1 MRFRSDLLGL
11 GLVAVLAS
19 SSSVLAVETSN
30 SEFVII
36 QADDVLADDLYAG
49 AVKVDIQGTLEGD
62 LVAFAA
68 DEVVVAGEVT
78 GSVIAVAPRVR
89 IEGDVGGSVRMA
101 GNDLV
106 VNGNV
111 AGDVVAAAVRTRLG
125 EGSRVGGDVVTWSL
139 SLVSLGQIDEDLSGS
154 QRRAV
159 LGGRI
164 GGDVDVS
171 VGRLEVRA
179 PLSVT
184 GDLGY
189 RSREDALD
197 IERAEVGG
205 AIVQKTPLA
214 PNLRVRALAAVGR
227 GLMVIFLTIAAL
239 AAAYGWPERT
249 NRAIS
254 EVGLHPIR
262 SWIAGAAV
270 MASPL
275 LLVVLAW
282 VMLSVSPP
290 AASFPLLLVL
300 VPLLLALVGIVLALA
315 VVSGA
320 PAVGKLGAMLFKKLG
335 MAGAILA
342 GAVVAGVLWFLPVI
356 GWLVPVLFLP
366 SGLGGWIRSGAHRA
380 VPGQAGVG
388 TT

>member
-11 GLVAVLAS
+11 GLIAVLAS
-19 SSSVLAVETSN
+19 GSSVLAVETSN

-62 LVAFAA
+62 LVAFAG
-68 DEVVVAGEVT
+68 DEVVVTGEVK

-89 IEGDVGGSVRMA
+89 IDGDVGGSVRMA

-106 VNGNV
+106 VSGNV
-111 AGDVVAAAVRTRLG
+111 AGDVVAASVSTRLG
-125 EGSRVGGDVVTWSL
+125 EGSRVAGDVVTWTL
-139 SLVSLGQIDEDLSGS
+139 SLVSLGQIEGDLSGS
-154 QRRAV
+154 QRSAV
-159 LGGRI
+159 LGGQV

-184 GDLGY
+184 GDFGY
-189 RSREDALD
+189 RSKEDALG

-205 AIVQKTPLA
+205 AIVQKRPLA

-249 NRAIS
+249 SRAIS

-262 SWIAGAAV
+262 SWLAGAAV
-270 MASPL
+270 MTSPL

-282 VMLSVSPP
+282 VMLSVAPP

-300 VPLLLALVGIVLALA
+300 VPLLLALLGIVLALA

-320 PAVGKLGAMLFKKLG
+320 PAVGRLGAVLFKKLG

-356 GWLVPVLFLP
+356 GWLVPVLLLP
-366 SGLGGWIRSGAHRA
+366 GGLGAWIRSGPHRL
-380 VPGQAGVG
+380 PGSETGLETA
-388 TT
+388 